1 MGMMGDGY
9 GSECHLLR
17 YLGRHRA
24 FLDQRVLEVTGAT
37 AIEWLDYP
45 FDRSRTWQDG
55 ECKGLDS

>member
-24 FLDQRVLEVTGAT
+24 LLNQRVL
-37 AIEWLDYP
+37 
-45 FDRSRTWQDG
+45 
-55 ECKGLDS
+55 